1 MNSQLNSQM
10 NNKMKKLM
18 LSLFVVSLCSCTS
31 VPNEPQ
37 VVANRINETSY
48 TALIDRNSDG
58 QSEYNGFHNNF
69 EFRGTMLNSAV
80 SDGMIKRQGDY
91 YQWEGE
97 KESGE
102 REKAA
107 QEMSS
112 MTRIHVSFFT
122 PERKN
127 DNLGDLKSIWRIFLD
142 AGGQRYTGT
151 VKKDR
156 RLISELQVLY
166 PYHTRWT
173 TPYVFEFPV
182 PTTVIEGQDSTLTVT
197 GPLGTRTIKFKAL

>member
-1 MNSQLNSQM
+1 
-10 NNKMKKLM
+10 MKKLLFISLLVAT
-18 LSLFVVSLCSCTS
+18 LSSCTS

-37 VVANRINETSY
+37 LVNNRINESNY
-48 TALIDRNSDG
+48 AALIDRNSDG

-69 EFRGTMLNSAV
+69 EFRGTLLNSAV
-80 SDGMIKRQGDY
+80 MDGMVKRQADY
-91 YQWEGE
+91 YQWEEE
-97 KESGE
+97 KIASE
-102 REKAA
+102 REKAS

-112 MTRIHVSFFT
+112 TTRVHVSFFT

-127 DNLGDLKSIWRIFLD
+127 DNLADVKSIWRIFLD
-142 AGGQRYTGT
+142 AGGQRYAGT
-151 VKKDR
+151 AKKDR

-173 TPYVFEFPV
+173 TPYFFEFPV
-182 PTTVIEGQDSTLTVT
+182 PTTVIEGQDATLTVT